1 MRRVIGSLA
10 LIGVA
15 TLSSCS
21 KKDEADPAKTA
32 AEAPATTPAAAPAA
46 PQPGGPHAVVN
57 LTDGTKV
64 PGSIVASTQTDMVVA
79 GDDGIERKIP
89 LEKVKSVDYNAAR
102 VADPSPKNAA
112 AERAPAPP
120 SAPQAAPKVI
130 PERAAAPPPV
140 PTAVPTT
147 KTNELP
153 AGAEVSVRTNEPIDS
168 ATAQEGQTFDA
179 QVTRDIKD
187 ADGDVVIPRGSRAN
201 IVIKS
206 ASKGGKFRGQSDLV
220 LDLQSVVINGRTRR
234 VETADLEQKGKS
246 GIGANQRTAKYTG
259 GGAAIGA
266 IIGAIAGGGKGAAI
280 GAGAGAGAGAA
291 TQVITKGGSIKIP
304 VESVLT
310 FSLERP
316 LRVTAD

>member
-1 MRRVIGSLA
+1 

-15 TLSSCS
+15 ALTSCA
-21 KKDEADPAKTA
+21 KKDEADPAKTT
-32 AEAPATTPAAAPAA
+32 AEAPAAAPAV
-46 PQPGGPHAVVN
+46 PQPGGPHAIVN

-112 AERAPAPP
+112 AERAPAP
-120 SAPQAAPKVI
+120 APQTAPKI
-130 PERAAAPPPV
+130 LQERASAPPPPPPPAPV
-140 PTAVPTT
+140 PPAPTT

-153 AGAEVSVRTNEPIDS
+153 AGSDVSVRTNEPIDS

-187 ADGDVVIPRGSRAN
+187 ADGDIVIPRGSRAN

-220 LDLQSVVINGRTRR
+220 LDLQSVVIGGKTHR
-234 VETADLEQKGKS
+234 VETAEIAQKGKS
-246 GIGANQRTAKYTG
+246 GIGANERTAKYTG

-310 FSLERP
+310 FNLDKP
-316 LRVTAD
+316 LRVRVTE